1 MSHLTLTKG
10 SLNAHISVLK
20 NAYFGNVSTTL
31 PASTEPFKFIQQKR
45 YLMFIGEVYWK
56 WIYLLNYKCF
66 IIAVCMVLC
75 GNICFSGFYSDDL
88 YVQGADWGGRKKKV
102 VKRSHWVTDFE
113 NSGVFAAH
121 SASWPDLENKS
132 FAKNKKKYEFTIL
145 LLVIFQSCSCSLM

>member
-1 MSHLTLTKG
+1 MEERG
-10 SLNAHISVLK
+10 
-20 NAYFGNVSTTL
+20 YFGIVSTTL
-31 PASTEPFKFIQQKR
+31 PASTEPFKFIQQKIKR

-88 YVQGADWGGRKKKV
+88 YVQGAEWEKIKKGCQTFSLSYRFWEL
-102 VKRSHWVTDFE
+102 RSVLPYARRH
-113 NSGVFAAH
+113 GL
-121 SASWPDLENKS
+121 DLENKS